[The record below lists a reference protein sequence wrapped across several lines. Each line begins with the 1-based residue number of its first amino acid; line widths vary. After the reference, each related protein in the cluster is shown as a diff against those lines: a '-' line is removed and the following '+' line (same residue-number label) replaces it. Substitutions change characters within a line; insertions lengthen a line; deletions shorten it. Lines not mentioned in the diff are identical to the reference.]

1 MSIGNFGQFLLGIPD
16 RNLVVVHRVAVP
28 DELAIARNNG
38 ADVAVEGVNHREF
51 AQVAQL
57 ILRSDWA

>member
-1 MSIGNFGQFLLGIPD
+1 MAIGNFGQFLLGIPD

-28 DELAIARNNG
+28 DALVIARNTG
-38 ADVAVEGVNHREF
+38 ADVAIEGVSHREF
-51 AQVAQL
+51 RHIGQL